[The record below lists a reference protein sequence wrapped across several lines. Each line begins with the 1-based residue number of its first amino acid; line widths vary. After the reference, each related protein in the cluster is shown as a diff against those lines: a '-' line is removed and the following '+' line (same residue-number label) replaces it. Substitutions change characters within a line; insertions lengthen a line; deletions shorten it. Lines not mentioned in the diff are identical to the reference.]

1 MEYKL
6 VYWPSPILKKVSE
19 PLTAAPDPELVAGM
33 RAVMRGHNGA
43 GLSAVQV
50 GVLQRVLL
58 AGERVFVNPVIVPR
72 ADEKVNR
79 TEGCLSVPGFYEYVL
94 RHQHTFVTYRDEK
107 FELHENERFDG
118 HMAHVLQHEI
128 EHLDGKMY
136 LDRLTSARRS
146 QILGNMQALRRAGR
160 LK

>member
-1 MEYKL
+1 MRKL
-6 VYWPSPILKKVSE
+6 VYWPAAILKQVSE
-19 PLTAAPDPELVAGM
+19 PLTEAPPADLVSDM
-33 RAVMRGHNGA
+33 REIMHRYNGA
-43 GLSAVQV
+43 GISAVQV
-50 GVLQRVLL
+50 GELKRVLL
-58 AGERVFVNPVIVPR
+58 VGDKVFVNPIFVSKS
-72 ADEKVNR
+72 DEKVNR
-79 TEGCLSVPGFYEYVL
+79 TEGCLSVPGFYENVL
-94 RHQHTFVTYRDEK
+94 RHQHVFVTYRDEK

-118 HMAHVLQHEI
+118 FQAHVLQHEL

>member
-1 MEYKL
+1 MRKL
-6 VYWPSPILKKVSE
+6 VYWPAAILKQVSE
-19 PLTAAPDPELVAGM
+19 PLTEAPAPDLIADM
-33 RAVMRGHNGA
+33 REIMRLHNGA
-43 GLSAVQV
+43 GISAVQV
-50 GVLQRVLL
+50 GELKRVLL
-58 AGERVFVNPVIVPR
+58 AGDKVFVNPVFVSKS
-72 ADEKVNR
+72 DEKVNR

-94 RHQHTFVTYRDEK
+94 RHQHVFVTYRDEK

-118 HMAHVLQHEI
+118 FLAHVLQHEI

-160 LK
+160 LR